1 MPKDNDDRKPHE
13 RRLFFHEVYE
23 PSTDYED
30 FDHDQDEY
38 SYSRPGRGGYRPLDR
53 FYGAFVFMV
62 AVAAIFAATIV
73 ILMLWFLK

>member
-1 MPKDNDDRKPHE
+1 MPKDNDDQKQHE

-38 SYSRPGRGGYRPLDR
+38 SYSRPGRGGYRPLYHLR
-53 FYGAFVFMV
+53 EVLMV
-62 AVAAIFAATIV
+62 AAVAIFAAVLIIV
-73 ILMLWFLK
+73 ILIGVFK

>member
-38 SYSRPGRGGYRPLDR
+38 SHYRLGRGGYRPL
-53 FYGAFVFMV
+53 YGLREVFTV
-62 AVAAIFAATIV
+62 AAAAIFVAALIIV
-73 ILMLWFLK
+73 ILIGVFK